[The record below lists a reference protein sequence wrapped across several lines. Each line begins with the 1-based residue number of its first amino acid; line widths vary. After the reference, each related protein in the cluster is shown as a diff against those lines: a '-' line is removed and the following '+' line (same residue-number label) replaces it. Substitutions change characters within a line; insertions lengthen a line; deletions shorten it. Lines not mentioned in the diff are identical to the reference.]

1 MSTIA
6 RDKLADIVTLPY
18 PVMRE
23 ISIGLL
29 DAIEEQEDAKL
40 VLEARAALASGEEEA
55 LDWDAVKKEMGL

>member
-1 MSTIA
+1 MSTVA
-6 RDKLADIVTLPY
+6 KDKLADLVTLPF

-29 DAIEEQEDAKL
+29 DAIEEHEDAKL

-55 LDWDAVKKEMGL
+55 LDWEEVKKEMGL

>member
-40 VLEARAALASGEEEA
+40 VLEARAALASGEEES

>member
-6 RDKLADIVTLPY
+6 KDKLADLVTLPF

-29 DAIEEQEDAKL
+29 DAIEEYEDAKL
-40 VLEARAALASGEEEA
+40 VLEARADLASGEEEA
-55 LDWDAVKKEMGL
+55 LDWEEVKKEMGM

>member
-1 MSTIA
+1 MSTLA
-6 RDKLADIVTLPY
+6 KVKLADIVTLPF

-29 DAIEEQEDAKL
+29 DAIEEHEDAKL

-55 LDWDAVKKEMGL
+55 LDWEEVKKEMGL

>member
-1 MSTIA
+1 MSTLA
-6 RDKLADIVTLPY
+6 KDKLADIVTLPF

-29 DAIEEQEDAKL
+29 DAIEEHEDAKL

-55 LDWDAVKKEMGL
+55 LDWEEVKKEMGL